1 MTSINELEVK
11 ILEINKESIIRTLE
25 TYGAVKIFEGDLY
38 SRHYANS
45 NGKIRI
51 RKAGDMV
58 YITKKTAFVYH
69 DIKHALELE
78 TYIGDFDTFC
88 HMLDL
93 LGFKM
98 VKEIHKHRVSYI
110 LEDIHYD
117 IDMWWDIPTFIEVEG
132 QSEETVVRWVKLL
145 WYTMKDSVAYGSDEL
160 WDIYHPKVIK

>member
-1 MTSINELEVK
+1 MATWDWFTDVLNISSIAAKKMTACL
-11 ILEINKESIIRTLE
+11 
-25 TYGAVKIFEGDLY
+25 AF
-38 SRHYANS
+38 
-45 NGKIRI
+45 NGTKN
-51 RKAGDMV
+51 
-58 YITKKTAFVYH
+58 ITKKTAFVYH

-117 IDMWWDIPTFIEVEG
+117 IDMW
-132 QSEETVVRWVKLL
+132 
-145 WYTMKDSVAYGSDEL
+145 
-160 WDIYHPKVIK
+160 

>member
-11 ILEINKESIIRTLE
+11 ILEINKESIIRMLE

-45 NGKIRI
+45 SGKIRI

-117 IDMWWDIPTFIEVEG
+117 IDTW
-132 QSEETVVRWVKLL
+132 
-145 WYTMKDSVAYGSDEL
+145 
-160 WDIYHPKVIK
+160 